1 MLWAV
6 LAFLGVGAVKYYTAL
21 GSRNLERR
29 LNRVKS
35 ELDDARERLK
45 AAREKQA
52 GATEGEEEETL
63 RVRYMKEMID
73 DIKVR
78 LSTRDDS
85 EQRSEEKKEEILL
98 MR

>member
-35 ELDDARERLK
+35 ELDDARGRLK
-45 AAREKQA
+45 AAREKQIN
-52 GATEGEEEETL
+52 ATEGEEEETL
-63 RVRYMKEMID
+63 RLRYMKEMID
-73 DIKVR
+73 DIKAR
-78 LSTRDDS
+78 LSER
-85 EQRSEEKKEEILL
+85 EVNEPRPEEKKEEILL